1 MRNALLLA
9 LVGIAL
15 TGCARRKH
23 ARVVPP
29 PPPPQSPAGTAP
41 SPGQPAQTVPLT
53 SLPTQPKSGDIQTGI
68 ASWYGHPYHGRQAA
82 DGEVYDME
90 TLVAAHRTLPFQ
102 TWVRVVNLVNEKSV
116 DVRIIDR
123 GPFIPGRIIDLSHA
137 AARAIDLIGP
147 GIGPVRIEIIR
158 PPAPL
163 TEVVAAPPPPKPISP
178 RSSVPAIPVA
188 EIPSRATFAV
198 QVGVFLDRA
207 NAERVRAGMA
217 SRYGSARIV
226 RREGDREMW
235 RVLVGAEATEDGATA
250 LSNKIRQE
258 SGERNAFVVRLDS

>member
-9 LVGIAL
+9 LLGVAL

-29 PPPPQSPAGTAP
+29 PPPPPSLGRPA
-41 SPGQPAQTVPLT
+41 QPAETVPVT
-53 SLPTQPKSGDIQTGI
+53 SLPAQPKSGDTQTGI

-102 TWVRVVNLVNEKSV
+102 TWVRVVNLVNEKAV
-116 DVRIIDR
+116 EVRIIDR
-123 GPFIPGRIIDLSHA
+123 GPFIEGRIIDLSHA

-147 GIGPVRIEIIR
+147 GIGPVRLEVIR
-158 PPAPL
+158 GPAAETATAPIARRMPPSPA
-163 TEVVAAPPPPKPISP
+163 VVASP
-178 RSSVPAIPVA
+178 AA
-188 EIPSRATFAV
+188 ETTSRGAFAV
-198 QVGVFLDRA
+198 QVGVFQDRA
-207 NAERVRAGMA
+207 NAERVRAGMEA
-217 SRYGSARIV
+217 RYGSARIV

-235 RVLVGAEATEDGATA
+235 RVLVGSEATEDGAAT
-250 LSNKIRQE
+250 LSNRIRLE